1 MKALSPAADRAYR
14 LWNQAKQKNPEET
27 TESIVKRLKLTSSTL
42 HRGRVYYEKNNKNK
56 STKLKPKVIAVPP
69 NLGLQSSINVVAGPN
84 DQSMLIVGNT
94 QSVAEIASTI
104 LKSWIP

>member
-14 LWNQAKQKNPEET
+14 LWKEAKQKNPEET
-27 TESIVKRLKLTSSTL
+27 TESILKRLKLTASTL
-42 HRGRVYYEKNNKNK
+42 HRGRVYYEKNNK

-69 NLGLQSSINVVAGPN
+69 NLGLQPSISVVAGPN

-104 LKSWIP
+104 LKSWIS